1 MDLNNSYK
9 KKGMMQEFSGS
20 CLGKIII
27 TSVILFFLF
36 LLCVF
41 TLPSQKV
48 MELEVEDNVRQCL
61 QENDSLRGDVIDE
74 VVANISRSFSEADST
89 VDDHEIMDVYHK
101 YNRVEFKDHTFFRTA
116 NIINYTHPEGVCV
129 AWGIMGAVF
138 STVYYD
144 DLVLTTGAVR
154 RTYNKKLLQDPTFSD
169 EDLGENPNLQPYH
182 YEGNPD
188 N

>member
-9 KKGMMQEFSGS
+9 KKSMIQEFTGS
-20 CLGKIII
+20 CLGKVII
-27 TSVILFFLF
+27 TAAILFFLF

-41 TLPSQKV
+41 TVPSQQA
-48 MELEVEDNVRQCL
+48 MEQEVEDNVRQCL

-89 VDDHEIMDVYHK
+89 VDDHEIMAIYHK

-116 NIINYTHPEGVCV
+116 NLINYTHPQGVCV

-154 RTYNKKLLQDPTFSD
+154 GTYNKRLLNDMPVSDDHVNEATKL
-169 EDLGENPNLQPYH
+169 EPYH
-182 YEGNPD
+182 YQGNPD